1 MSRFHRDHSR
11 REFVKTALTAGAGAL
26 LPAVNAAGQDRRQ
39 GRIDVHHHC
48 RTAVQGGA
56 GRGPGSDWSPEKS
69 IEQMDKFG
77 IATSIISATVPAEPF
92 YDGTEKSRTV
102 ARGVN
107 DFIAKMMV
115 DHPGRFG
122 LFAAIPMPDIDGTLR
137 EIEYAFDTL
146 HADGVGI
153 FSSVRDKYPGDPV
166 FAPIWRELNR
176 RKAIVFIHPTFP
188 SCCGNVVPGVGAQ
201 MVEFDFDTTR
211 AVVSLLVNG
220 VLSSFPD
227 LRIIVNHSG
236 AAIPTLAGR
245 IKDRMPAGT
254 ETTVPKGAIVRVAEA
269 LLRSR
274 TCDVSVPDGRAEKLR
289 ALDAHPLRHGLSARA
304 DRVDTQR
311 NGEAA
316 AAVRCAARG

>member
-1 MSRFHRDHSR
+1 MHSR

-115 DHPGRFG
+115 DHPRRFG
-122 LFAAIPMPDIDGTLR
+122 LFD
-137 EIEYAFDTL
+137 
-146 HADGVGI
+146 
-153 FSSVRDKYPGDPV
+153 
-166 FAPIWRELNR
+166 
-176 RKAIVFIHPTFP
+176 
-188 SCCGNVVPGVGAQ
+188 
-201 MVEFDFDTTR
+201 
-211 AVVSLLVNG
+211 
-220 VLSSFPD
+220 
-227 LRIIVNHSG
+227 
-236 AAIPTLAGR
+236 AG
-245 IKDRMPAGT
+245 
-254 ETTVPKGAIVRVAEA
+254 
-269 LLRSR
+269 
-274 TCDVSVPDGRAEKLR
+274 
-289 ALDAHPLRHGLSARA
+289 H
-304 DRVDTQR
+304 
-311 NGEAA
+311 
-316 AAVRCAARG
+316 